1 MPRPFHRV
9 IDSRRY
15 IMDWKAFFRQKN
27 KQPTLGPMWHTSKVS
42 RLQQRASS
50 PFVSITIPILGQALQ
65 HGRSIHFA
73 GTAVG
78 FRGRRRRRL
87 GSPLA
92 AGNSPPQHARG
103 KLRGKVCHGEK
114 RRNKIGETESQ

>member
-1 MPRPFHRV
+1 
-9 IDSRRY
+9 
-15 IMDWKAFFRQKN
+15 MDWKAFFRQKN

-42 RLQQRASS
+42 RLQRRASS

-87 GSPLA
+87 GLHSRRGILRRL
-92 AGNSPPQHARG
+92 HARG